1 MFDKKQTRAKKK
13 KRKRW
18 WVLKLRIRLHM
29 HTHMDDTALL
39 FHNRKCYVLFFFLM
53 QQQHFE
59 ITRTLMSTIEFK
71 KKIKGAFLCCCH
83 KHTVSHLLGVAER
96 PPQNRIFLKNIFKE
110 IQFVN

>member
-1 MFDKKQTRAKKK
+1 
-13 KRKRW
+13 
-18 WVLKLRIRLHM
+18 
-29 HTHMDDTALL
+29 
-39 FHNRKCYVLFFFLM
+39 M

-96 PPQNRIFLKNIFKE
+96 PPQNRIFFKKYIQRNSICQLKTDKRKMRTSI
-110 IQFVN
+110 